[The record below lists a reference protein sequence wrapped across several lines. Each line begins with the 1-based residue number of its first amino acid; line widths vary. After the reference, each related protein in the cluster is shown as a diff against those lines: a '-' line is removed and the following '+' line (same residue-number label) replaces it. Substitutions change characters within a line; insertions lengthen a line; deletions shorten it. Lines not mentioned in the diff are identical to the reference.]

1 MAVEKG
7 VGKCE
12 NDHTGSYGYPTRPE
26 EKYGFCAKCGKPMV
40 WECPSCDEPVPE
52 DPGELAEARFCR
64 KCGAAYF
71 ENGDAG

>member
-40 WECPSCDEPVPE
+40 WECSACEEPVPE
-52 DPGELAEARFCR
+52 DPAELAEARFCR

-71 ENGDAG
+71 ENGAGD